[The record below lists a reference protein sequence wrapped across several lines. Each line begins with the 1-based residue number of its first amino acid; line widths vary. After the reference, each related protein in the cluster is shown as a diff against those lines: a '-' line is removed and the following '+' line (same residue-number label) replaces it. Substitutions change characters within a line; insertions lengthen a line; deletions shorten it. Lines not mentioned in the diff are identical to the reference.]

1 MKGTEMTDA
10 RCARI
15 SPQAY
20 ERLKRE
26 LATLRQMY
34 SGPVADGDADES
46 KAAVQRAWRLRIKR
60 IQDLLVNAVVGEDQ
74 IEPDM
79 VLTVPYDDT
88 ADTEVFLLRVRGA
101 EHGDVQAYSNRSPLG
116 AAIEGAR
123 TGVRRMC
130 TLPGGADVTVTLLK
144 AGPCGVR
151 TAGGV

>member
-1 MKGTEMTDA
+1 MTDA

-34 SGPVADGDADES
+34 SGPVADGGADES

-60 IQDLLVNAVVGEDQ
+60 IQDLLVNAAVGEDRRDEAT
-74 IEPDM
+74 EPGT

-101 EHGDVQAYSNRSPLG
+101 ERGDVQAYSNRSPLG

-123 TGVRRMC
+123 SGARRMC
-130 TLPGGADVTVTLLK
+130 TLPSGADVTVTLLK
-144 AGPCGVR
+144 AGPYGVR

>member
-1 MKGTEMTDA
+1 MANTE
-10 RCARI
+10 RARI

-34 SGPVADGDADES
+34 SGPMAFEDADER
-46 KAAVQRAWRLRIKR
+46 KAAVQRAWLLRIKR
-60 IQDLLVNAVVGEDQ
+60 IQDLLVNAVVGEDPREDG

-79 VLTVPYDDT
+79 VLTVPYDGT

-116 AAIEGAR
+116 AAIEDAR
-123 TGVRRMC
+123 AGVRRMC
-130 TLPGGADVTVTLLK
+130 TLPSGADVTVTLLK
-144 AGPCGVR
+144 AGPCGVH